1 MTDTSLPRPAFDA
14 ELGAILAAL
23 PPMQI
28 VTDENLP
35 ALRPQYALGYA
46 SIAPAVQ
53 RLGIRHRELVVQ
65 GPGGELVMSVLSPAE
80 QPHDAPAIF
89 SVHGGGQIMGDRFFM
104 MEGIGQLDWVARHG
118 VVVITPEYRL
128 APEHPYPQPLEDC
141 YAGLL
146 WTVEHAGE
154 LGIDPARLL
163 VGGASSG
170 GGLAA
175 ALALAARDRQ
185 GPQLLGQLLICPK
198 LDDRNDSVSARQ
210 YTHASG
216 FGGLCSQETNEYEW
230 DAILGAGHKDRAVEP
245 YASPA
250 RAEDLRG
257 LPPAFIDVGSAELY
271 RDEAVAYASA
281 LWKDG
286 VQAELHVWP
295 GGFHGFD
302 IFAPQAALSVAARE
316 ARLAWLRRTWGLPS
330 A

>member
-1 MTDTSLPRPAFDA
+1 MVDVSTPRPAFDP

-28 VTDENLP
+28 VTDDNLG
-35 ALRPQYALGYA
+35 AQRPMYALGYE
-46 SIAPAVQ
+46 SIRATAE
-53 RLGIRHRELVVQ
+53 RLGVRHEQVSVP
-65 GPGGELVMSVLSPAE
+65 GPNGDIVMSVLSPADGA
-80 QPHDAPAIF
+80 HDAPALF
-89 SVHGGGQIMGDRFFM
+89 SIHGGGQIMGDRFFM
-104 MEGIGQLDWVARHG
+104 MEGIGQLEWVARFG
-118 VVVITPEYRL
+118 IVLIAPEYRL
-128 APEHPYPQPLEDC
+128 APEHPYPQPIEDC

-146 WTVEHAGE
+146 WTVEHAAE
-154 LGIDPARLL
+154 LGVDPARIL

-175 ALALAARDRQ
+175 GIALLSRDRG

-198 LDDRNDSVSARQ
+198 LDDQNDSVSARQ

-230 DAILGAGHKDRAVEP
+230 NAILGEGHKQRVVDP

-250 RAEDLRG
+250 RAEDLRE
-257 LPPAFIDVGSAELY
+257 LPPTFIDVGSAELY

-302 IFAPQAALSVAARE
+302 IFVPTAVLSLAARE
-316 ARLAWLRRTWGLPS
+316 ARIAWLRRTWGVEG
-330 A
+330 